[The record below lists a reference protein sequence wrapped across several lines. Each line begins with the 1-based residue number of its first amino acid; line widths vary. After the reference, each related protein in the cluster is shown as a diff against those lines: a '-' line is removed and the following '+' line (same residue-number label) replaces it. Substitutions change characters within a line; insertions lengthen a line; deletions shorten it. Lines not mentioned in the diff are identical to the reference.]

1 MCDSTVHRISGGGK
15 NMLVIISLFGFIFFD
30 TVYIMAIANYYVQS
44 ELIIYVLYELS
55 VKIVQRDIPIDDAK
69 ISSFIVSNVQIL
81 FLIGDQF

>member
-1 MCDSTVHRISGGGK
+1 MCDNTVHRISGGGK